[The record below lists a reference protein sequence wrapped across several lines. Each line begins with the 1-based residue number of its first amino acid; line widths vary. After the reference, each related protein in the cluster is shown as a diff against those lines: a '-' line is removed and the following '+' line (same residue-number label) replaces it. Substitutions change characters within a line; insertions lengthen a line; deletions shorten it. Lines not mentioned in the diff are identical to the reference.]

1 MTNKSIAK
9 KFRTSYLNRRKN
21 KDCEKLYGV
30 LAGKQD

>member
-9 KFRTSYLNRRKN
+9 KFRASYLSRRKN

-30 LAGKQD
+30 LVGKQD